1 MTSYNNSHFHTKT
14 NTAVINKRGLLTT
27 TLVIL
32 RVRRR
37 RCRDTLKKKIETIE
51 FDKGN
56 QFKSYGT
63 WSFLFSSFE
72 NHHSFL
78 SCKTG

>member
-37 RCRDTLKKKIETIE
+37 RCRDTLKKKNRNKRI
-51 FDKGN
+51 
-56 QFKSYGT
+56 
-63 WSFLFSSFE
+63 
-72 NHHSFL
+72 
-78 SCKTG
+78 